1 MLRVPECFARCDS
14 GWFLGRMGD
23 SKSIR
28 DATKL
33 GQTDGAP
40 AACRGL
46 PPSAPHRSPPSSSF
60 ARHSLQ
66 GANGRLWGLKHWV
79 WLSSTSHWQLLSF
92 NVTCQ
97 ERVTGAPYSVWGGS
111 LR

>member
-1 MLRVPECFARCDS
+1 MPRAPECVARCDR

-23 SKSIR
+23 SKSVR

-46 PPSAPHRSPPSSSF
+46 PPSAPHRSLPSSLLDIHCTAQTAGF
-60 ARHSLQ
+60 
-66 GANGRLWGLKHWV
+66 GA
-79 WLSSTSHWQLLSF
+79 
-92 NVTCQ
+92 
-97 ERVTGAPYSVWGGS
+97 
-111 LR
+111 